1 MKLLRNRAAAALVVL
16 GALFSAPLPAHAQGT
31 YEEPGPVVNA
41 AYATDLSSCMGR
53 HTTGL
58 STVYAPDRAPGPANF
73 QSPRPLIENVLFCA
87 DAFAGGTMRAQFG
100 QQLFF
105 ALLAIL
111 VVWTGVQIMFSGR
124 FDLGELI
131 STVFLAGFVGM
142 LLWSYPVPGGGP
154 PVMVPIW
161 GSQSF
166 PLVVS
171 SLGRDLSQELVE
183 ETWTAVTQSFRNNVL
198 VWRAESVTDEAMDEQ
213 CNEAQLTQM
222 ELQSQ
227 GAFTRSDECAAY
239 LGAKSAETTYI
250 FVYGFFFL
258 IAAILGVIPVLVAL
272 FSMLWGYFSLA
283 VVTLVGPIMIPWGL
297 IPQTSFLMWGWIRAV
312 VASTV
317 QMIVGAV
324 VFVIVGTLL
333 LTPFEKYSKSISALL
348 GSGSEMPVGEVW
360 SRGWSMF
367 LEFLPLAVV
376 AILGAF
382 KAGEITNMILSG
394 GGVPSSGL
402 SDRMQGARGAASGV
416 SGAAAGAGA
425 VAGAGMAIAS
435 GGASAAAQV
444 GRQALSAATRGAGRA
459 AKSAAT
465 Q

>member
-1 MKLLRNRAAAALVVL
+1 MKLFRFRAAAVIFVL
-16 GALFSAPLPAHAQGT
+16 GALSWPPAPAQAQGT
-31 YEEPGPVVNA
+31 YEDPGPVVDA
-41 AYATDLSSCMGR
+41 AYATDFFGCMGR
-53 HTTGL
+53 HAATRPAE
-58 STVYAPDRAPGPANF
+58 YDPDRPSGLANF

-124 FDLGELI
+124 FDMGELI
-131 STVFLAGFVGM
+131 STVLLAGFVGM
-142 LLWSYPVPGGGP
+142 LLWSFPLPGGGP
-154 PVMVPIW
+154 PIIGAIW
-161 GSQSF
+161 GDESF

-171 SLGRDLSQELVE
+171 SLGRDISQELVE
-183 ETWTAVTQSFRNNVL
+183 ETWTAVTQSFRRNVMT
-198 VWRAESVTDEAMDEQ
+198 WRGESLADEAMKLQ
-213 CNEAQLTQM
+213 CD
-222 ELQSQ
+222 QSQ
-227 GAFTRSDECAAY
+227 VRASNGTLAFSNECQAY
-239 LGAKSAETTYI
+239 LGAKNAKGTYI
-250 FVYGFFFL
+250 FVYSFFFL
-258 IAAILGVIPVLVAL
+258 IAVILGVVPVLVAL

-283 VVTLVGPIMIPWGL
+283 VITLVGPVIIPWGL

-333 LTPFEKYSKSISALL
+333 LTPFEKYSNSISALL

-394 GGVPSSGL
+394 GGVASSGM

-416 SGAAAGAGA
+416 SGAAAGVGAG
-425 VAGAGMAIAS
+425 AGAGMAIGS
-435 GGASAAAQV
+435 GGASLAAQA
-444 GRQALSAATRGAGRA
+444 GRQALSAVTRGAGRA

-465 Q
+465 K